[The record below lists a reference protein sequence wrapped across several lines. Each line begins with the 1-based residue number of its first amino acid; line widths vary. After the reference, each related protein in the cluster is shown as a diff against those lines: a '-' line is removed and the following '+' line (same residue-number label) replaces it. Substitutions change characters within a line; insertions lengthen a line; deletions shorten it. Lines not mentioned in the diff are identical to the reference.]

1 MIVSFE
7 TKSTEMPHDVMD
19 DTAQSETALVLE
31 AFLPYRL
38 AVLAHATSRALSGV
52 YTREFGLSIPE
63 WRILANLGRFGPLNA
78 GELAERSSMDK
89 PKVTRALQRLEA
101 RGLTERSVVA
111 SDRRQVRLMLTRR
124 GRLLFRQIA
133 ALALEW
139 EQGLLA
145 PLAPAER
152 KALDRILAKLARR
165 AEDMQAGAASAVR
178 GPRVVRDAEA
188 P

>member
-1 MIVSFE
+1 
-7 TKSTEMPHDVMD
+7 MD
-19 DTAQSETALVLE
+19 DISQSEPALVLE

-38 AVLAHATSRALSGV
+38 AVLAHTTSRALSHV

-89 PKVTRALQRLEA
+89 PKVTRALQRLGA
-101 RGLTERSVVA
+101 RGLTQRTIVS
-111 SDRRQVRLMLTRR
+111 SDRRQVRLALTRR

-139 EQGLLA
+139 EAEFLA

-152 KALDRILAKLARR
+152 KTLDRVLTKLVRR
-165 AEDMQAGAASAVR
+165 AEDMRAGAAPAAR
-178 GPRVVRDAEA
+178 KPRAARDAQA